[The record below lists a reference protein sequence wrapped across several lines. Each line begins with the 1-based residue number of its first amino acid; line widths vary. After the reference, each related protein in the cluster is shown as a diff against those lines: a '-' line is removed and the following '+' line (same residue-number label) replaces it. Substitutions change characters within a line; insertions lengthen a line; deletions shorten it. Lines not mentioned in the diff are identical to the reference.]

1 MSKSLFVKKTGSHA
15 WTDLRILLVE
25 DNPSDSKLIERE
37 LRQSGLSYSTRVVQT
52 EDEFIEELTNFSP
65 QIIIA
70 DFTLPHFSALRALE
84 LLNQLHLATPLI
96 LVTGTQSEEAAVEC
110 LKRGAEDYILK
121 DSLKRLPSALIS
133 VLEKK
138 EAEQKKKEVERQL
151 FLSSRQLRALSARL
165 QSIREE
171 ERTRIA
177 REIHDE
183 LGQTLTGL
191 RLDIAYLEGKLKLY
205 GEIDKD
211 LLQSQF
217 ESMISL
223 VDSSIQNVR
232 RIATELRPQVL
243 DDLGL
248 IPALEWQTAEFQSR
262 TKISCTLKTNVEDIQ
277 IDPDRSTALFR
288 ILQESLTNVA
298 RHSNASEVNVELHA
312 TGNNLTLTVSDNG
325 KGIAEMNIPSLKSL
339 GLLGMKERAHM
350 LGGML
355 NIKGRPGH
363 GTIVSVEL
371 PI

>member
-1 MSKSLFVKKTGSHA
+1 LA
-15 WTDLRILLVE
+15 LL
-25 DNPSDSKLIERE
+25 
-37 LRQSGLSYSTRVVQT
+37 G
-52 EDEFIEELTNFSP
+52 
-65 QIIIA
+65 
-70 DFTLPHFSALRALE
+70 
-84 LLNQLHLATPLI
+84 
-96 LVTGTQSEEAAVEC
+96 
-110 LKRGAEDYILK
+110 
-121 DSLKRLPSALIS
+121 

-138 EAEQKKKEVERQL
+138 EAERKKKEIERQL

-211 LLQSQF
+211 LLKSQL

-262 TKISCTLKTNVEDIQ
+262 TKINCTLKTNVEDIQ

-298 RHSNASEVNVELHA
+298 RHSNASEVNVELQA
-312 TGNNLTLTVSDNG
+312 TGNNLILTVADNG

-339 GLLGMKERAHM
+339 GLLGMRERAHM

-355 NIKGRPGH
+355 NIKGLPGQ